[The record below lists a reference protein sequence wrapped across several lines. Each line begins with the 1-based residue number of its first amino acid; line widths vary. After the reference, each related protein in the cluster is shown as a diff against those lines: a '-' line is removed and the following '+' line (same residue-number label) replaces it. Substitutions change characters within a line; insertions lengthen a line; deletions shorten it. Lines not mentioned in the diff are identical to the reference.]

1 MKLLNLNK
9 NIFLSLILFIFFTPL
24 FSEDSVDIWKKEN
37 LKIDTNTNKSLT
49 VIPEQPESKIKIN
62 SQPAKEID
70 IDSNSLS
77 ISNNLVYGIFDP
89 DQNNLTL
96 DMWVNSDGKKVKETL
111 DRINNIKLS
120 SFAEEI
126 FINTLFTIAKLPNQN
141 MTDEEFINY
150 KFNWLIKNNKD
161 DLIAIFLN
169 KNSEFPNK
177 QKVIKYLVDENIA
190 KDNLKEACQNIFL
203 INKDV
208 KDSYLEQFKIICL
221 IQNDKK
227 TEAQL
232 TLDILREQNLSNNF
246 FDKKIDYL
254 LDLTNKLD
262 NKIDDTNLL
271 NFYLSSI
278 TIPDFVYT
286 PKANTNKKIWQYL
299 TAANL
304 FKIDN
309 FEDKEQLKQLEFAV
323 NDASLPVSYI
333 FTIYKNIKFN
343 LSDLLNVEEVYPT
356 LDVISARALIYQKI
370 LLSDNTEAKLKYIFL
385 LNDLLKKDKL
395 SYISREYVD
404 KELKSLD
411 QNKIPLAYRQL
422 VSENIIYKKE
432 TELKRINYNND
443 NYHTSGILTFYTEKN
458 ISKKQVEKE
467 IKSISK
473 KIKKNKEYKISIKDT
488 ILFESLESD
497 EITIPVELI
506 DKENIKNNTP
516 SIELLNL
523 VKNNEIGLL
532 LLKIVELIGED
543 EILDLNDQTIYFVNH
558 LSIKSGL
565 KKIRNKILTTA
576 LPERGKI

>member
-177 QKVIKYLVDENIA
+177 QKVIKYLVDENIS
-190 KDNLKEACQNIFL
+190 KGNLKEACQNIFL
-203 INKDV
+203 TNQDV

-323 NDASLPVSYI
+323 NDGSLPVSYI

-395 SYISREYVD
+395 SNISREYVD

-422 VSENIIYKKE
+422 VSENLIYKKE

-467 IKSISK
+467 IESISK

-506 DKENIKNNTP
+506 YKENIKNNTP

-532 LLKIVELIGED
+532 LLKIVELIGQD

>member
-1 MKLLNLNK
+1 
-9 NIFLSLILFIFFTPL
+9 
-24 FSEDSVDIWKKEN
+24 
-37 LKIDTNTNKSLT
+37 
-49 VIPEQPESKIKIN
+49 
-62 SQPAKEID
+62 
-70 IDSNSLS
+70 
-77 ISNNLVYGIFDP
+77 
-89 DQNNLTL
+89 
-96 DMWVNSDGKKVKETL
+96 
-111 DRINNIKLS
+111 
-120 SFAEEI
+120 
-126 FINTLFTIAKLPNQN
+126 

-177 QKVIKYLVDENIA
+177 QKVIKYLVDENIV

-203 INKDV
+203 INKDI

-323 NDASLPVSYI
+323 NDGSLPVSYI

-565 KKIRNKILTTA
+565 KKIRNKILTTS

>member
-96 DMWVNSDGKKVKETL
+96 DLWVNSDGKKVKETL

-177 QKVIKYLVDENIA
+177 QKVIKYLVDENIV
-190 KDNLKEACQNIFL
+190 KGNLKEACQNIFL

-254 LDLTNKLD
+254 LDLTKKLD

-323 NDASLPVSYI
+323 NDGSLPISYI

-343 LSDLLNVEEVYPT
+343 LSDLLNVEAVYPT

-370 LLSDNTEAKLKYIFL
+370 LLSENTEAKLKYIFL

-395 SYISREYVD
+395 SNISREYVD

-422 VSENIIYKKE
+422 VPENIIYKKE

-467 IKSISK
+467 IESISK

-497 EITIPVELI
+497 EITIPVELF

-532 LLKIVELIGED
+532 LLKIVELIGQD

>member
-37 LKIDTNTNKSLT
+37 LKIDVNTNKSLT

-62 SQPAKEID
+62 SQPPKEID

-96 DMWVNSDGKKVKETL
+96 DLWVNSDGKKVKETL

-177 QKVIKYLVDENIA
+177 QKVIKYLVDENIV
-190 KDNLKEACQNIFL
+190 KGNLKEACQNIFL

-254 LDLTNKLD
+254 LDLTKKLD

-323 NDASLPVSYI
+323 NDGSLPISYI

-343 LSDLLNVEEVYPT
+343 LSDLLNIDEVYLT

-370 LLSDNTEAKLKYIFL
+370 LLSENTEAKLKYIFL

-395 SYISREYVD
+395 SNISREYVD

-467 IKSISK
+467 IESISK

-558 LSIKSGL
+558 LLIKSGL

>member
-177 QKVIKYLVDENIA
+177 QKVIKYLVDENIS
-190 KDNLKEACQNIFL
+190 KGNLKEACQNIFL
-203 INKDV
+203 TNKDV

-227 TEAQL
+227 EEAQL
-232 TLDILREQNLSNNF
+232 TLDILREQNFSNNF

-323 NDASLPVSYI
+323 NDGSLPVSYI

-395 SYISREYVD
+395 SNISREYVD

-467 IKSISK
+467 IESISK

-532 LLKIVELIGED
+532 LLKIVELIGQD

>member
-24 FSEDSVDIWKKEN
+24 FSEDSVDIWEKKK

-177 QKVIKYLVDENIA
+177 QKVIKYLVDENIV
-190 KDNLKEACQNIFL
+190 KGNLKEACQNIFL

-278 TIPDFVYT
+278 TIPDFSYT
-286 PKANTNKKIWQYL
+286 PKENTNKKIWQYL

-323 NDASLPVSYI
+323 NDGSLPVSYI

-343 LSDLLNVEEVYPT
+343 LSDLLNVEAVYPT

-370 LLSDNTEAKLKYIFL
+370 LLSENTEAKLKYIFL

-395 SYISREYVD
+395 SNISREYVD

-467 IKSISK
+467 IESISK

-532 LLKIVELIGED
+532 LLKIVEMIGQD

>member
-89 DQNNLTL
+89 DLNNLTL

-190 KDNLKEACQNIFL
+190 KGNLKEACQNIFL
-203 INKDV
+203 TNKDV

-227 TEAQL
+227 EEAQL
-232 TLDILREQNLSNNF
+232 TLDILREQNFSNNF

-323 NDASLPVSYI
+323 NDGSLPVSYI

-356 LDVISARALIYQKI
+356 LDIISARALIYQKI

-395 SYISREYVD
+395 SNISREYVD

-458 ISKKQVEKE
+458 ISKKQLEKE
-467 IKSISK
+467 IESISK

-516 SIELLNL
+516 SIEILNL

-532 LLKIVELIGED
+532 LLKIVELIGQD